1 MRWKRRISFHFPRR
15 KAAMRHKK
23 AGKRLKRSSSHRRA
37 LFKNLIT
44 ELFRHRRI
52 KTTEAKAKAV
62 RAEAEKLITLA
73 KRSLEQEND
82 VHERRQV
89 LRTIAD
95 KEVIRELFDTIA
107 PEYAD
112 RSGGYTRVI
121 KLGPRPGDAAPMVV
135 LELVE

>member
-1 MRWKRRISFHFPRR
+1 
-15 KAAMRHKK
+15 MRHKV
-23 AGKRLKRSSSHRRA
+23 AGYRLKRSTSHRQA

-73 KRSLEQEND
+73 KRSLEKEND

-89 LRTIAD
+89 LRTITD
-95 KEVIRELFDTIA
+95 KEVTRELFETIA
-107 PEYAD
+107 PEYKD
-112 RSGGYTRVI
+112 RPGGYTRII
-121 KLGPRPGDAAPMVV
+121 KLGARQGDAAPMVV